1 VRLLIYGHHS
11 ATGFGVVTE
20 HIGGRLVNLGVDVR
34 VIAVNHRGEPV
45 EGSLAGRVWPATFH
59 GDSHGGNFSNAAI
72 DGKFW
77 SQFGGEWKPDAVLVV
92 SDMSGLM
99 AHLGP
104 KGITETWRS
113 VPVFHYCPIE
123 GDNLSI
129 GWRQVWQH
137 IQPVAMSTYGASVIA
152 EHIGN
157 AVPMI
162 YHGVDTEAFHPVA
175 FNRPIK
181 FDGKVLTTRDECKA
195 AFGISPETRVILRS
209 DRLVERK
216 FYDVMFQVLPAI
228 FDAVPEAEM
237 VIHCSPVD
245 NGMSLYEDIGRM
257 APEYHPRLK
266 LTNAHDTFRGLP
278 IEGMA
283 ALMNA
288 ADVYLSTTGGEGFG
302 LNLAE
307 ALACETPVVVTDWAA
322 DAEVVGPG
330 GVLVPPLIDRYGE
343 PVRYHSRYGMDW
355 AVPDARGFAEPVI
368 DLLRK
373 PARRRELG
381 RAGRRHVQ
389 ASFSWDEAAAS
400 FLGLLTEALVEPE
413 PVAA

>member
-1 VRLLIYGHHS
+1 MRLLIYGHYS

-20 HIGGRLVNLGVDVR
+20 HIGGRLVKLGVDVR

-45 EGSLAGRVWPATFH
+45 HGPLAGRVWPASFH

-72 DGKFW
+72 SGQFW
-77 SQFGGEWKPDAVLVV
+77 RQFGSEWKPDAVLVV

-104 KGITETWRS
+104 KGITEAWQS

-123 GDNLSI
+123 GDNLSL
-129 GWRQVWQH
+129 GWRGIWEK
-137 IQPVAMSTYGASVIA
+137 INPVAMSTYGASVIA
-152 EHIGN
+152 EHTGK

-162 YHGVDTEAFHPVA
+162 YHGVDTEAFYPVA

-181 FDGKVLTTRDECKA
+181 FEGKILSTREECKA
-195 AFGISPETRVILRS
+195 VFGIDPATRVILRS

-216 FYDVMFQVLPAI
+216 FYDVMFQVLPRI
-228 FDAVPEAEM
+228 FDAVPEAQM
-237 VIHCSPVD
+237 VVHCSPVD
-245 NGMSLYEDIGRM
+245 NGMSLYEDIARLP
-257 APEYHPRLK
+257 AQYHPRLK
-266 LTNAHDTFRGLP
+266 LTNAHDTYRGLP

-355 AVPDARGFAEPVI
+355 AVPDARGFHEPVI

-389 ASFSWDEAAAS
+389 QSFNWDEAAVS
-400 FLGLLTEALVEPE
+400 FLELLTEALTE